1 MNSSS
6 SSSSSA
12 LTNSTSSSDP
22 DTPPSSSSAVRRAL
36 LLIQSDDLSL
46 KIEAAKEIRRLTK
59 TSQRCRRQLACA
71 VKPLVCMLRVGDDD
85 SVESNES
92 ALLALLN
99 LAVKDEKNKISIV
112 KAGALE
118 PIISFLQSQNSIL
131 QEYATASLLTLSA
144 STINKPVI
152 SASGAIPLLVEI
164 LRNGNAQAKA
174 DAVMALSN
182 LSTLPD
188 NLDIILK
195 TNPIPSIV
203 SLLKT
208 CKKSSKT
215 TEKCCGLIESLVGF
229 DEGRI
234 ALTSEEG
241 GILAVIEV
249 LENGSPQS
257 REHAVGA
264 LLTLCQGD
272 RCKYREP
279 ILREGVIPGLLEL
292 TVQGTPK
299 AQPKAQTLL
308 RLLRDSPYPRS
319 ELQPDT
325 LENIVCNIIS
335 QIDGDEQSGKA
346 KKMLAEMV
354 QVSMEQSLRHLQQRA
369 LVCTPTSND
378 LPISSS
384 CTSEVSS
391 NILLT
396 SLVIMARNSNEI
408 ENQEISNMEEG
419 LAVSTD
425 PSASGKFDCCSSPAA
440 PTISQKAPFYVIA
453 QLMGSFLASGT
464 LARVLDVTPKAYFG
478 TVPVGSTGQSLQ
490 VGDLAG
496 LAVGMTILLNVFVA
510 GPISGAS
517 MNPARSIGP
526 ALVMHE
532 FKGLWVYIVGPIIGT
547 LAGAFAYNVIRS
559 TDRSL
564 GDLTKDFL
572 DLVFL
577 IEDKHFPSVGATFGI
592 KIFSSN
598 IDTDER
604 DWREFS

>member
-1 MNSSS
+1 MNSPPS

-12 LTNSTSSSDP
+12 LTHSSSSSNT
-22 DTPPSSSSAVRRAL
+22 DTPPSPSAAVCRAL
-36 LLIQSDDLSL
+36 LLIQSDDWSM

-59 TSQRCRRQLACA
+59 TSQRCRRQLADA
-71 VKPLVCMLRVGDDD
+71 VKPLVWMLRVGDDD
-85 SVESNES
+85 SVELNES

-112 KAGALE
+112 EAGALE

-152 SASGAIPLLVEI
+152 GACGAIPLLVEI
-164 LRNGNAQAKA
+164 LRNGNAQAKV
-174 DAVMALSN
+174 DSVKALSN
-182 LSTLPD
+182 LSTHSD

-195 TNPIPSIV
+195 TNPIPAIA

-215 TEKCCGLIESLVGF
+215 AEKCCALIESLAGF

-249 LENGSPQS
+249 LENGCLQS

-264 LLTLCQGD
+264 LLTLCQSD

-299 AQPKAQTLL
+299 SQSKAQTLL
-308 RLLRDSPYPRS
+308 RLLRDTPYPRS
-319 ELQPDT
+319 EFQPDT

-369 LVCTPTSND
+369 LVCTPTPKD
-378 LPISSS
+378 LPISS

-391 NILLT
+391 
-396 SLVIMARNSNEI
+396 
-408 ENQEISNMEEG
+408 
-419 LAVSTD
+419 
-425 PSASGKFDCCSSPAA
+425 K
-440 PTISQKAPFYVIA
+440 
-453 QLMGSFLASGT
+453 
-464 LARVLDVTPKAYFG
+464 
-478 TVPVGSTGQSLQ
+478 
-490 VGDLAG
+490 
-496 LAVGMTILLNVFVA
+496 
-510 GPISGAS
+510 
-517 MNPARSIGP
+517 
-526 ALVMHE
+526 
-532 FKGLWVYIVGPIIGT
+532 
-547 LAGAFAYNVIRS
+547 
-559 TDRSL
+559 
-564 GDLTKDFL
+564 
-572 DLVFL
+572 
-577 IEDKHFPSVGATFGI
+577 
-592 KIFSSN
+592 
-598 IDTDER
+598 
-604 DWREFS
+604 